1 MKPALHERV
10 RTLLQYG
17 MDLLFPPRC
26 VGCQRGGHLLCPACL
41 QTMQPLA
48 GPFCPHCGTPLPAS
62 AHRCAKCQQ
71 RQIALHGLRSVGS
84 YQGALRAAIRAL
96 KYHGQQRLAEPLGL
110 LLAQAFLHYG
120 MHADGIV
127 PLPLHPLRQ
136 QQRGYNQSA
145 LLARVCATH
154 LKVPCL
160 ENLVIRQRATHAQV
174 GLTGLQRWQNVSG
187 AFALAPGVRARPLNY
202 RTLLL
207 IDDVSTTGAT
217 LEACATPL
225 YAAGVGE
232 VWGLVLG
239 LPGNLIQDGSKG
251 ML

>member
-1 MKPALHERV
+1 MKSALYKRAH
-10 RTLLQYG
+10 TLLQSG

-26 VGCQRGGHLLCPACL
+26 AGCQRGGHLLCSACL

-48 GPFCPHCGTPLPAS
+48 GPICQHCGMPLSAPAN
-62 AHRCAKCQQ
+62 ACANCQ
-71 RQIALHGLRSVGS
+71 RYQIELHGLRCVGS
-84 YQGALRAAIRAL
+84 YQGALRATIHAL
-96 KYHGQQRLAEPLGL
+96 KYYGQQRLAEPLGL
-110 LLAQAFLHYG
+110 LLARAFSRYG

-136 QQRGYNQSA
+136 QQRGYNQSV

-174 GLTGLQRWQNVSG
+174 GLTVRERWQNVSG
-187 AFALAPGVRARPLNY
+187 AFALAPGARARLLTY
-202 RTLLL
+202 HTLLL

-217 LEACATPL
+217 LEACANPL
-225 YAAGVGE
+225 YAAGISE

-239 LPGNLIQDGSKG
+239 RPGDLIQDGSKG